1 MAENG
6 RKWVAAGK
14 WWKMDFRAFPV
25 IPLLLDASEPAEEP
39 APDSTVGESGII
51 PLNVILNFI
60 IIVVYGEIYFD
71 HE

>member
-1 MAENG
+1 MVVNENNM
-6 RKWVAAGK
+6 KSSS
-14 WWKMDFRAFPV
+14 D
-25 IPLLLDASEPAEEP
+25 DASEPAEEP

>member
-1 MAENG
+1 MHGQFDMVVNENNM
-6 RKWVAAGK
+6 KSSS
-14 WWKMDFRAFPV
+14 D
-25 IPLLLDASEPAEEP
+25 DASEPAEEP